1 MADLPASRVDISN
14 PFSHTGIDFFGPMF
28 IKEKKYRN
36 KKRIKVYGC
45 VFICMSSKAVHI
57 EIVSELTSDAFIAA
71 LRRFVGR
78 RGVPA
83 HIYSDNGTNFV
94 GAHRELKE
102 LYVMLESEE
111 FKDKR
116 NNYVLKNKIH
126 WHFNPPLSP
135 HFGGL
140 WEAAVKSFKYH
151 FKRVVGDRLLTIE
164 ELLTFVVEIEAIL
177 NSRPLCPISSDP
189 NDPLVLTS
197 AHLLIGKPLTMLPES
212 NVSSL
217 PDKRLNNW
225 QLIQKIR
232 MDFWRRW
239 QIEYLT
245 ELQKRSKWIQPA
257 RNITKDS
264 VVLLIDKNQPCM
276 HWLIGRV
283 IELHPGD
290 DGIVR
295 VVTIKTAKGIFKR
308 NVRVICPL
316 IDGK

>member
-1 MADLPASRVDISN
+1 
-14 PFSHTGIDFFGPMF
+14 MF

-36 KKRIKVYGC
+36 QKRIKVYGC

-111 FKDKR
+111 CKNKR

-126 WHFNPPLSP
+126 WHFNPPLSL

-189 NDPLVLTS
+189 NDPLVLTL

-212 NVSSL
+212 NVSCL

-225 QLIQKIR
+225 QLFQKIR

-245 ELQKRSKWIQPA
+245 ELQKR
-257 RNITKDS
+257 R
-264 VVLLIDKNQPCM
+264 
-276 HWLIGRV
+276 RV

-290 DGIVR
+290 DDVVR

-308 NVRVICPL
+308 NALNGERMFDLCL
-316 IDGK
+316 ATDRTHA